1 MSGAESPLIRRL
13 RPKSVMLLFAAI
25 YFVSYLTRIN
35 YAAVIAAIIA
45 EEKITATHA
54 AVAVTG
60 AFITYGAGQLVSGW
74 LSDRLQPSK
83 LVAFAL
89 ITTSAANLAVPF
101 CSADLRNAVWC
112 VNGIAQAFIWPP
124 LVRMIPELLNSEY
137 QLKAGVRISWGG
149 HFGNIAVYLLAPLFI
164 HFSGWKSIFIFSSA
178 VGFITV
184 AVWLVLCSGFKTEL
198 KKKEK
203 SKAPAGDFSVVG
215 TGALLLPFIFTVIAI
230 IIQGSLRDGVTTWMP
245 SYISETF
252 SLGSD
257 ISILSG
263 VIMPVFAFLCIWATE
278 YLYYKIKS
286 VQKCCFMYFS
296 VSFIAALLIPVAVKS
311 GAVLSVFFS
320 VAYCG
325 LNARNKHFANLYA
338 AAQHRQYRAARFY
351 FGYFQR
357 LRLYRQRPFHLRL
370 CAHFRNL
377 RLERYNTCMVHLLGG
392 GRNYL
397 SLPLQKQALRQN
409 VKIF

>member
-1 MSGAESPLIRRL
+1 MSGADSPLIRRL
-13 RPKSVMLLFAAI
+13 GPKSVMFLFAAI

-45 EEKITATHA
+45 EEKISATHA

-60 AFITYGAGQLVSGW
+60 AFITYGVGQLVSGW

-112 VNGIAQAFIWPP
+112 ANGIAQAFIWPP

-164 HFSGWKSIFIFSSA
+164 HFSGCKSIFIFSST

-184 AVWLVLCSGFKTEL
+184 AAWLVLCGGFKTE
-198 KKKEK
+198 KKKREK
-203 SKAPAGDFSVVG
+203 SKETAAGFPVVG
-215 TGALLLPFIFTVIAI
+215 TGALLIPFVFTVIAI

-252 SLGSD
+252 LLDSD

-263 VIMPVFAFLCIWATE
+263 VVMPIFAFLCIWATE
-278 YLYYKIKS
+278 YLYYQIKS
-286 VQKCCFMYFS
+286 VQKCCFIYFS
-296 VSFIAALLIPVAVKS
+296 VSFIAALLILVAVKS
-311 GAVLSVFFS
+311 GAALSVFLAS
-320 VAYCG
+320 LIVG
-325 LNARNKHFANLYA
+325 SMHGINIL
-338 AAQHRQYRAARFY
+338 Q
-351 FGYFQR
+351 
-357 LRLYRQRPFHLRL
+357 
-370 CAHFRNL
+370 
-377 RLERYNTCMVHLLGG
+377 TCMLPRSISNTERLGFISGIFNGCVYVGSAISTYGFAHISEIFGWNGTILVWCICSAAG
-392 GRNYL
+392 GIICLCLCKNRRY
-397 SLPLQKQALRQN
+397 S
-409 VKIF
+409 KI